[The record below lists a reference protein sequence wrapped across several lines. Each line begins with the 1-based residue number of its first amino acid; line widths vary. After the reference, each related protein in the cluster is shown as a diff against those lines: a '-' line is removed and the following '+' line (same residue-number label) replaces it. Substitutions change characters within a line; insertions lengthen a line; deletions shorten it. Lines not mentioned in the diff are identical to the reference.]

1 MKKMKFREVVPQAE
15 FTAVELEARS
25 TLWRQGDLSWKLKG
39 KQVDLYND
47 IIDQTKDVSVILCA
61 RRLRKID
68 YVLSGCC

>member
-39 KQVDLYND
+39 KQD
-47 IIDQTKDVSVILCA
+47 IFIYFLTAETDFARKPILSA
-61 RRLRKID
+61 IRISSRRKSIEF
-68 YVLSGCC
+68 